1 MWRMSPKYAND
12 SIEYNIMLYHTQK
25 STTDLI
31 VLSYLHE
38 RMRDT
43 ISQDGFRGLGDYLFN
58 ELHYT
63 IRCYCQA
70 GLVSI
75 HLYTISVKLIV
86 IPLYATHII
95 MIHAHYC
102 RLSYVI
108 N

>member
-43 ISQDGFRGLGDYLFN
+43 ISQDDFRGLGDYLFN

-75 HLYTISVKLIV
+75 PLYTISVKLIV
-86 IPLYATHII
+86 IPLYVSHII
-95 MIHAHYC
+95 
-102 RLSYVI
+102 RI
-108 N
+108 NMPTIAG